1 MEPYRGA
8 SFVAPVADTFSI
20 VTTVRNEERNLPP
33 LLESIVIQKPP
44 LEVVIVDAYS
54 ADRTRDIARSFA
66 ERYDFVHVYSEGGTR
81 AAGRNYGVAKSAGG
95 YVAFIDGDCIASP
108 FWLQHLRRGA
118 ERGDV
123 VAGKTVQIG
132 YRPFEDL
139 ERLELYRRGYDI
151 TFPSCNLAYERERFL
166 SIGGFDPWFLTAEDI
181 DLNLRAVDAGAR
193 FVQAEDAI
201 VYHRTR
207 GSHFAFLKQAFWNG
221 AGRKQLTL
229 KHGRLWSSYRP
240 SELFHRQT
248 NAYSL
253 LRLSGA
259 LLGYLGY
266 RMFGKP
272 PPAKRS

>member
-1 MEPYRGA
+1 
-8 SFVAPVADTFSI
+8 VADTISV
-20 VTTVRNEERNLPP
+20 VTTVRNEERNLAP
-33 LLESIVIQKPP
+33 LLESLVIQERP
-44 LEVVIVDAYS
+44 LEVVVVDAYS
-54 ADRTRDIARSFA
+54 TDHTADIARSFA
-66 ERYDFVHVYSEGGTR
+66 DRYDFVHVYSEGGTR
-81 AAGRNYGVAKSAGG
+81 AAGRNYGVGKSRGS

-108 FWLQHLRRGA
+108 FWLQHLRGGSA
-118 ERGDV
+118 RGDV
-123 VAGKTVQIG
+123 VAGNTVQIG

-139 ERLELYRRGYDI
+139 ERIELYHRGYDI

-181 DLNLRAVDAGAR
+181 DLNLRAVDAGAK
-193 FVQAEDAI
+193 FVHVPEAI

-240 SELFHRQT
+240 GALFRRQA
-248 NAYSL
+248 NPYSL

-259 LLGYLGY
+259 LLGYVGY
-266 RMFGKP
+266 RMFGEP
-272 PPAKRS
+272 LPAKPS

>member
-1 MEPYRGA
+1 M
-8 SFVAPVADTFSI
+8 ADTFSI

-33 LLESIVIQKPP
+33 LMESLVIQEPP
-44 LEVVIVDAYS
+44 IEIVIVDAYS
-54 ADRTRDIARSFA
+54 GDRTRDIARSFA
-66 ERYDFVHVYSEGGTR
+66 ERYDFIRVYAEGGTR
-81 AAGRNYGVAKSAGG
+81 AAGRNYGVGKSEGAH
-95 YVAFIDGDCIASP
+95 VAFIDGDCIASP
-108 FWLQHLRRGA
+108 FWLRHLRQGA
-118 ERGDV
+118 SKGSI

-139 ERLELYRRGYDI
+139 ERLELYHRGYDI
-151 TFPSCNLAYERERFL
+151 TFPSCNLAYERGLFL
-166 SIGGFDPWFLTAEDI
+166 RIGGFDEWFMTAEDI
-181 DLNLRAVDAGAR
+181 DLNLRAGDAGAK
-193 FVQAEDAI
+193 FVHVPEAI

-207 GSHFAFLKQAFWNG
+207 GSYFAFLKQAFWNG